1 MKRTKPYSSTAKV
14 LGKKWNAIEGIYLPS
29 SLFVCLAS
37 QADSFD
43 GLNQAKRE
51 RIWSVPINT

>member
-14 LGKKWNAIEGIYLPS
+14 LGKWNAIEGIYLPG
-29 SLFVCLAS
+29 SLFVCLES
-37 QADSFD
+37 KVGSFD

-51 RIWSVPINT
+51 RIWSVPIIT